1 MEEEPFFS
9 QYVRLINTT
18 YKKVSAYCVS
28 FQFALLQDTC
38 HYIKKESSE
47 AVMINFLFSYTR
59 SFKCLSF
66 PSFWSLLQYDEKEL
80 STVTTATLECFSNKV
95 LIYHIS

>member
-18 YKKVSAYCVS
+18 YKKVSGYCVS

-47 AVMINFLFSYTR
+47 AVMISFLFSYTR

-66 PSFWSLLQYDEKEL
+66 PSFWSLQYDEKEL